1 LYKANNR
8 LVVPRNTPVPCIK
21 KRTFTTVE
29 DNQTIVTFPIYQ
41 GERVNCTENEQLGEF
56 ELHNIPPMPKQQ
68 AQLDVTF
75 ELDANGIL
83 KVTAK
88 ERISTKSANLVIS
101 NSLRLS
107 SQQIQD
113 MIADAEKF
121 KAADKEFHDRLEAK
135 QQLEADIANVEGNL
149 SEPSVGMKLGKR
161 DRENVE
167 KALSEAM
174 EALEL
179 DGDEQDAKILSK
191 ASLTLKR
198 AAMKAFASIR

>member
-1 LYKANNR
+1 
-8 LVVPRNTPVPCIK
+8 
-21 KRTFTTVE
+21 
-29 DNQTIVTFPIYQ
+29 
-41 GERVNCTENEQLGEF
+41 
-56 ELHNIPPMPKQQ
+56 MPKQQ

-88 ERISTKSANLVIS
+88 ERISSKSANLVIS

-107 SQQIQD
+107 SGQIEK

-121 KAADKEFHDRLEAK
+121 KEADKAFQERLEAK
-135 QQLEADIANVEGNL
+135 QQLEADIANVESNL
-149 SEPSVGMKLGKR
+149 SEPAIGMKLGKR

-179 DGDEQDAKILSK
+179 EIEELDPKVLSK
-191 ASLTLKR
+191 ASLGLKR

>member
-1 LYKANNR
+1 
-8 LVVPRNTPVPCIK
+8 
-21 KRTFTTVE
+21 
-29 DNQTIVTFPIYQ
+29 
-41 GERVNCTENEQLGEF
+41 
-56 ELHNIPPMPKQQ
+56 MPKQQ

-88 ERISTKSANLVIS
+88 ERLSSKSANIVIS

-107 SQQIQD
+107 SNQINQ
-113 MIADAEKF
+113 MIADAEKY
-121 KAADKEFHDRLEAK
+121 KAADKEFQERLEAK

-149 SEPSVGMKLGKR
+149 SEPSIGMKLGKR

-174 EALEL
+174 AALEL
-179 DGDEQDAKILSK
+179 ESEDADAKNLSK

>member
-1 LYKANNR
+1 
-8 LVVPRNTPVPCIK
+8 
-21 KRTFTTVE
+21 
-29 DNQTIVTFPIYQ
+29 
-41 GERVNCTENEQLGEF
+41 
-56 ELHNIPPMPKQQ
+56 MPKQQ

-88 ERISTKSANLVIS
+88 ERLSGKSANLVIS

-121 KAADKEFHDRLEAK
+121 KAADKAFQDRLEAK

-167 KALSEAM
+167 KALTEAM

-179 DGDEQDAKILSK
+179 EGDEQDAKILSK

>member
-1 LYKANNR
+1 
-8 LVVPRNTPVPCIK
+8 
-21 KRTFTTVE
+21 
-29 DNQTIVTFPIYQ
+29 
-41 GERVNCTENEQLGEF
+41 
-56 ELHNIPPMPKQQ
+56 MPKQQ

-88 ERISTKSANLVIS
+88 ERGSGKSANLVIS

-107 SQQIQD
+107 SAQINE
-113 MIADAEKF
+113 MIANAEKF
-121 KAADKEFHDRLEAK
+121 KQADKDFQERLEAK
-135 QQLEADIANVEGNL
+135 QQLEADIANVESNL
-149 SEPSVGMKLGKR
+149 SEPNVGMKLGKR

-167 KALSEAM
+167 KALAEAM

-179 DGDEQDAKILSK
+179 EGDEVDAKKLNK

-198 AAMKAFASIR
+198 AAMKAFATIR

>member
-1 LYKANNR
+1 
-8 LVVPRNTPVPCIK
+8 
-21 KRTFTTVE
+21 
-29 DNQTIVTFPIYQ
+29 
-41 GERVNCTENEQLGEF
+41 
-56 ELHNIPPMPKQQ
+56 MPKQQ

-88 ERISTKSANLVIS
+88 ERISSKSANLVIS

-107 SQQIQD
+107 SSQIKS

-121 KAADKEFHDRLEAK
+121 KAADKEFQERLEAK
-135 QQLEADIANVEGNL
+135 QQLEADIANVEGSL
-149 SEPSVGMKLGKR
+149 SEPNIGMKLGKR

-167 KALSEAM
+167 KALAEAM

-179 DGDEQDAKILSK
+179 EGDEQGANALGK
-191 ASLTLKR
+191 ASLGLKR

>member
-1 LYKANNR
+1 
-8 LVVPRNTPVPCIK
+8 
-21 KRTFTTVE
+21 
-29 DNQTIVTFPIYQ
+29 
-41 GERVNCTENEQLGEF
+41 
-56 ELHNIPPMPKQQ
+56 MPKSQ

-88 ERISTKSANLVIS
+88 ERVSGKSANLSIS

-107 SQQIQD
+107 SNQIND
-113 MIADAEKF
+113 MIANAEKF
-121 KAADKEFHDRLEAK
+121 KQADKEFQERLEAK

-179 DGDEQDAKILSK
+179 EGDDQDAKKLSK

>member
-1 LYKANNR
+1 
-8 LVVPRNTPVPCIK
+8 
-21 KRTFTTVE
+21 
-29 DNQTIVTFPIYQ
+29 
-41 GERVNCTENEQLGEF
+41 
-56 ELHNIPPMPKQQ
+56 MPKSQ

-88 ERISTKSANLVIS
+88 ERVSGKSANLSIS

-107 SQQIQD
+107 SNQINE
-113 MIADAEKF
+113 MIANAEKF
-121 KAADKEFHDRLEAK
+121 KQADKEFQERLEAK

-179 DGDEQDAKILSK
+179 EGDEQDAKKLSK

>member
-1 LYKANNR
+1 
-8 LVVPRNTPVPCIK
+8 
-21 KRTFTTVE
+21 
-29 DNQTIVTFPIYQ
+29 
-41 GERVNCTENEQLGEF
+41 
-56 ELHNIPPMPKQQ
+56 MPKQQ

-88 ERISTKSANLVIS
+88 ERISSKSANLVIS

-107 SQQIQD
+107 STQINE
-113 MIADAEKF
+113 MIANAEKF
-121 KAADKEFHDRLEAK
+121 KAADKEFQERLEAK

-149 SEPSVGMKLGKR
+149 SEPSIGMKLGKR

-167 KALSEAM
+167 RALAEAM

-179 DGDEQDAKILSK
+179 EGEEVDAKKLSK
-191 ASLTLKR
+191 ASLGLKR

>member
-1 LYKANNR
+1 
-8 LVVPRNTPVPCIK
+8 
-21 KRTFTTVE
+21 
-29 DNQTIVTFPIYQ
+29 
-41 GERVNCTENEQLGEF
+41 
-56 ELHNIPPMPKQQ
+56 MPKQQ

-88 ERISTKSANLVIS
+88 ERISAKSANLVIS

-107 SQQIQD
+107 STQIQQ
-113 MIADAEKF
+113 MIDDAEKF
-121 KAADKEFHDRLEAK
+121 KQADKEFQEKLEAK

-149 SEPSVGMKLGKR
+149 SEPSIGMKLGKR

-179 DGDEQDAKILSK
+179 DGEGQDAKTLGK

-198 AAMKAFASIR
+198 AAMKAFASLR

>member
-1 LYKANNR
+1 
-8 LVVPRNTPVPCIK
+8 
-21 KRTFTTVE
+21 
-29 DNQTIVTFPIYQ
+29 
-41 GERVNCTENEQLGEF
+41 
-56 ELHNIPPMPKQQ
+56 MPKQQ

-88 ERISTKSANLVIS
+88 ERISSKSANLVIS

-107 SQQIQD
+107 STQIQQ
-113 MIADAEKF
+113 MIDDAEKF
-121 KAADKEFHDRLEAK
+121 KQADKEFQEKLEAK

-149 SEPSVGMKLGKR
+149 SEPSIGMKLGKR

-179 DGDEQDAKILSK
+179 ETEEQDAKVLGK
-191 ASLTLKR
+191 ASLSLKR

>member
-1 LYKANNR
+1 
-8 LVVPRNTPVPCIK
+8 
-21 KRTFTTVE
+21 
-29 DNQTIVTFPIYQ
+29 
-41 GERVNCTENEQLGEF
+41 
-56 ELHNIPPMPKQQ
+56 MPKQQ

-88 ERISTKSANLVIS
+88 ERLSGKSANLVIS

-107 SQQIQD
+107 SAQITE
-113 MIADAEKF
+113 MIANAEKF
-121 KAADKEFHDRLEAK
+121 KQADKDFQDRLEAK

-149 SEPSVGMKLGKR
+149 SEPSIGMKLSKR
-161 DRENVE
+161 ERENVE
-167 KALSEAM
+167 KALAEAM

-179 DGDEQDAKILSK
+179 EGKETDAAKLKK

-198 AAMKAFASIR
+198 AAMKAIATIR

>member
-1 LYKANNR
+1 
-8 LVVPRNTPVPCIK
+8 
-21 KRTFTTVE
+21 
-29 DNQTIVTFPIYQ
+29 
-41 GERVNCTENEQLGEF
+41 
-56 ELHNIPPMPKQQ
+56 MPKQQ

-88 ERISTKSANLVIS
+88 ERISAKSANLVIS

-107 SQQIQD
+107 STQIQQ
-113 MIADAEKF
+113 MIEDAEKF
-121 KAADKEFHDRLEAK
+121 KQADKEFQEKLEAK

-149 SEPSVGMKLGKR
+149 SEPSIGMKLGKR

-167 KALSEAM
+167 KALADAM

-179 DGDEQDAKILSK
+179 ETEELDAKTLGK
-191 ASLTLKR
+191 ASLSLKR
-198 AAMKAFASIR
+198 AAMKAFSSLR

>member
-1 LYKANNR
+1 
-8 LVVPRNTPVPCIK
+8 
-21 KRTFTTVE
+21 
-29 DNQTIVTFPIYQ
+29 
-41 GERVNCTENEQLGEF
+41 
-56 ELHNIPPMPKQQ
+56 MPKQQ

-88 ERISTKSANLVIS
+88 ERISSKSANLVIS

-107 SQQIQD
+107 STQIQQ
-113 MIADAEKF
+113 MIDDAEKF
-121 KAADKEFHDRLEAK
+121 KQADKEFQEKLEAK
-135 QQLEADIANVEGNL
+135 QQLEADIANVESNL
-149 SEPSVGMKLGKR
+149 SEPSIGMKLGKR

-179 DGDEQDAKILSK
+179 ETEEQDAKVLGK
-191 ASLTLKR
+191 ASLSLKR

>member
-1 LYKANNR
+1 
-8 LVVPRNTPVPCIK
+8 
-21 KRTFTTVE
+21 
-29 DNQTIVTFPIYQ
+29 
-41 GERVNCTENEQLGEF
+41 
-56 ELHNIPPMPKQQ
+56 MPKQQ

-88 ERISTKSANLVIS
+88 ERISGKSANLVIS

-107 SQQIQD
+107 SSQIVK

-121 KAADKEFHDRLEAK
+121 KEADKAFQERLEAK
-135 QQLEADIANVEGNL
+135 QQLEADVANVESNL
-149 SEPSVGMKLGKR
+149 SEPAIGMKLGKR

-167 KALSEAM
+167 KALAEAM

-179 DGDEQDAKILSK
+179 DTEELDPKVLNK
-191 ASLTLKR
+191 ASLGLKR

>member
-1 LYKANNR
+1 
-8 LVVPRNTPVPCIK
+8 
-21 KRTFTTVE
+21 
-29 DNQTIVTFPIYQ
+29 
-41 GERVNCTENEQLGEF
+41 
-56 ELHNIPPMPKQQ
+56 MPKSQ

-88 ERISTKSANLVIS
+88 ERVSGKSANLSIS

-107 SQQIQD
+107 SNQIND
-113 MIADAEKF
+113 MIANAEKF
-121 KAADKEFHDRLEAK
+121 KQADKEFQERLEAK

-167 KALSEAM
+167 KALAEAM

-179 DGDEQDAKILSK
+179 EGDEQEAKKLSK
-191 ASLTLKR
+191 
-198 AAMKAFASIR
+198 

>member
-1 LYKANNR
+1 
-8 LVVPRNTPVPCIK
+8 
-21 KRTFTTVE
+21 
-29 DNQTIVTFPIYQ
+29 
-41 GERVNCTENEQLGEF
+41 
-56 ELHNIPPMPKQQ
+56 MPKQQ

-88 ERISTKSANLVIS
+88 ERISSKSANLVIS

-107 SQQIQD
+107 STQIQQ
-113 MIADAEKF
+113 MIDDAEKF
-121 KAADKEFHDRLEAK
+121 KQADKEFQEKLEAK

-149 SEPSVGMKLGKR
+149 SEPSIGMKLGKR

-167 KALSEAM
+167 KALAEAM

-179 DGDEQDAKILSK
+179 EGEEQDAKALGK
-191 ASLTLKR
+191 ASLSLKR
-198 AAMKAFASIR
+198 AAMKAFSSLR